1 MKGEKET
8 GYLIPNTSGTMQSAI
23 VKIVPAKKTVD
34 MTV

>member
-1 MKGEKET
+1 MKGEKER
-8 GYLIPNTSGTMQSAI
+8 GHLIPNISGTMRSAI